1 MDINNF
7 KHVVG
12 QAKQDEPAIIRFFDG
27 VDYWSVESFKE
38 EFLFLQDHVK
48 PSKIIIM
55 INSEGG
61 SVMYGMTIFSL
72 IQACPIETD
81 CVIEGIAASMGSV
94 IWAAGDNLFM
104 HDYSLLMI
112 HNPFSCNCE
121 ENMDDNTKQTV
132 DAFKHQLATIY
143 RKRFGMTKEQ
153 VESIMNG
160 EGDADGTFFTAQSAV
175 EAGFI
180 DKDHVLKT
188 SKVVRDKVRS
198 QIDGV
203 KNKVDLRNIMSGICA
218 ELDENKLAKVVSAI
232 HKQNDTTIINQP
244 KVKEMNENETFG
256 AISAL
261 LGLSTDVQMPG
272 ISARISELVKAE
284 GEMKAIQSKYTELEI
299 QFKGKEAEIAN
310 LSTELD
316 SVKAELKE
324 YQDAESKA
332 FEAKIEATI
341 NAAINAGKIENSA
354 KEAWMKMANADFAT
368 VEATLA
374 SIPARENI
382 GATIANDPENVAK
395 TEEALKDAEA
405 KMQEKVAKVL
415 GKKVEFGKF

>member
-12 QAKQDEPAIIRFFDG
+12 QAKQDEPAIIRFFGG
-27 VDYWSVESFKE
+27 VDKLSVESFKE
-38 EFLFLQDHVK
+38 EFLFLQDYVK

-61 SVMYGMTIFSL
+61 SVMYGMTIFSI
-72 IQACPIETD
+72 IQACPIEID
-81 CVIEGIAASMGSV
+81 CVVEGIAASMGSV

-112 HNPFSCNCE
+112 HNPFSLNYKG
-121 ENMDDNTKQTV
+121 NMDDNTKQMI

-153 VESIMNG
+153 VEKIMDG
-160 EGDADGTFFTAQSAV
+160 EDDTDGTFFTAQSAV

-203 KNKVDLRNIMSGICA
+203 ENKVDLRNIMSGICA

>member
-1 MDINNF
+1 MDINNL

-27 VDYWSVESFKE
+27 VDYLSVESFKE
-38 EFLFLQDHVK
+38 EFLWLQDYVK
-48 PSKIIIM
+48 PSKIIVM

-61 SVMYGMTIFSL
+61 GVMYGMAVFSL
-72 IQACPIETD
+72 IQNCSIEVD

-112 HNPFSCNCE
+112 HNPFSCGA
-121 ENMDDNTKQTV
+121 DDNLDDGTKQMV
-132 DAFKHQLATIY
+132 EAFKHQLATIY
-143 RKRFGMTKEQ
+143 RKRFGMTKDQ

-180 DKDHVLKT
+180 DKDHIIKT
-188 SKVVRDKVRS
+188 SKIVRDKVKS
-198 QIDGV
+198 KINGV
-203 KNKVDLRNIMSGICA
+203 ENNVDLRNIMSSICA
-218 ELDENKLAKVVSAI
+218 ELDENKLAKQVSAI
-232 HKQNDTTIINQP
+232 HKQNDTSFINNP
-244 KVKEMNENETFG
+244 KVKEMNENQNFD

-261 LGLSTDVQMPG
+261 LGLSTDVQMSG

-284 GEMKAIQSKYTELEI
+284 SELKAIQSKYTELEI

-310 LSTELD
+310 LNTELETT
-316 SVKAELKE
+316 KASLKE
-324 YQDAESKA
+324 YQDAEHKA

-341 NAAINAGKIENSA
+341 DAAIKAGKIGDGA
-354 KEAWMKMANADFAT
+354 KEAWVKMANADFAT

-374 SIPARENI
+374 SIPAREKI
-382 GATIANDPENVAK
+382 TATIANDPENVAK
-395 TEEALKDAEA
+395 TAEALKDAEA
-405 KMQEKVAKVL
+405 KMKEKVEKVL
-415 GKKVEFGKF
+415 GKKVEFKKF